1 MHHYI
6 GALNARMGTQVS
18 GITATCVG
26 SGDAVRLARQ
36 RARAEERTG
45 SGDRGSSVRHHHSRS
60 AAILLAGASEATA
73 STAGSTPDST
83 ERERVLSALFET
95 NWNKCKA
102 AKQLHWSR
110 MTLYRKMA
118 KYHIIPA

>member
-1 MHHYI
+1 M
-6 GALNARMGTQVS
+6 
-18 GITATCVG
+18 
-26 SGDAVRLARQ
+26 
-36 RARAEERTG
+36 
-45 SGDRGSSVRHHHSRS
+45 RHNHSRS
-60 AAILLAGASEATA
+60 AARLLAGEDA
-73 STAGSTPDST
+73 STDSTVGGTPDSA

-118 KYHIIPA
+118 KYRIVPA